1 MAKSNWSYLERE
13 RRTGEYEEMT
23 VRSIGHWS
31 IADDKRWPR
40 EVVDGY
46 HLSSETG
53 VGMIGPTALHI
64 ADGAIYRDRHKLTYR
79 SYILQQDNEE
89 KKLDAIFES
98 AKSRLSD
105 LAAGIPESIRARY
118 IPAMRHLF
126 WGLGMSQIY
135 GSAYTAHGTVMNSLL
150 FQVFDSMRHAQR
162 LVELSWQINLS
173 AATEP
178 IDSREIWLEWKPVQ
192 GLRKYIEQGLT
203 VFDWGESL
211 VAFDF
216 VFNPIFQPV
225 HNVIM
230 VDIPE
235 VSGDWAISHFWLHLS
250 EDVKRHLVA
259 GEDFVAAMLKED
271 ERNRDVIQGWILA
284 WYWRAV
290 DAIEGL
296 RPVVEEGSLIGFDQL
311 KEGILARYS
320 EMLLRYG
327 LETPS
332 HQTRKGE
339 RHDAVAGISR

>member
-1 MAKSNWSYLERE
+1 MAKSNWAFLEGE

-31 IADDKRWPR
+31 IAADENWPR
-40 EVVDGY
+40 EMIEGY

-53 VGMIGPTALHI
+53 VGMTGSTALRI

-79 SYILQQDNEE
+79 SYVLQQDGEE

-98 AKSRLSD
+98 AKSRLSN

-135 GSAYTAHGTVMNSLL
+135 GSAYTPYGTVMNSLL

-173 AATEP
+173 AGAEP
-178 IDSREIWLEWKPVQ
+178 VDSREIWLEWKPVQ
-192 GLRKYIEQGLT
+192 GLRKYIEHGLT

-235 VSGDWAISHFWLHLS
+235 VSGDWAISHFWLHLA

-259 GEDFVAAMLKED
+259 GEDFVAAMVKED
-271 ERNRDVIQGWILA
+271 ERNLAIIQGWVDK
-284 WYWRAV
+284 WYGPAV
-290 DAIEGL
+290 EAIDGL
-296 RPVVEEGSLIGFDQL
+296 RPVVEEGSLIGFDPVR
-311 KEGILARYS
+311 KEVLAQYS
-320 EMLLRYG
+320 EMLSRHG
-327 LETPS
+327 LKTPRQQV
-332 HQTRKGE
+332 QTGE
-339 RHDAVAGISR
+339 WHDAVVGLSR